1 MDPNFISWLIFVTPK
16 NGWENHFFLFLFL
29 FISSLIFSGC
39 IGRSAYI
46 HLQQNFKLTQ
56 ISIKD
61 HLTGLYN
68 RHFLD
73 EYHEIVF
80 ATARRSA
87 HKAALCMMDLNRF
100 KKINDIYGHHVGDKV
115 LEETAR
121 LLNKSTR
128 AGETVF
134 RLGGDEFLLI
144 LPQINSEQ
152 NFQVLKD
159 RLLKIFEKEFNV
171 PGYTIKMTFAFGHA
185 VFPDDGD
192 SFDTLLLQA
201 DKRLYADKRDSSEIH
216 NEVL

>member
-1 MDPNFISWLIFVTPK
+1 M
-16 NGWENHFFLFLFL
+16 
-29 FISSLIFSGC
+29 
-39 IGRSAYI
+39 
-46 HLQQNFKLTQ
+46 
-56 ISIKD
+56 
-61 HLTGLYN
+61 
-68 RHFLD
+68 
-73 EYHEIVF
+73 
-80 ATARRSA
+80 
-87 HKAALCMMDLNRF
+87 
-100 KKINDIYGHHVGDKV
+100 
-115 LEETAR
+115 
-121 LLNKSTR
+121 STR